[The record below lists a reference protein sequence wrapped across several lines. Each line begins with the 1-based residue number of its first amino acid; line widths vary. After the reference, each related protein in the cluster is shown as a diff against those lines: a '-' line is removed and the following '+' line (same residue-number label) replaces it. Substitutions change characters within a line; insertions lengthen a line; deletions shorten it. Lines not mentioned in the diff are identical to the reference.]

1 MGPCDGRGSRVR
13 NPFARKGR
21 DEDLDLSGA
30 HQVTFTEEPDAT
42 LWLIGPTEGR
52 PADVWLPGATEILVE
67 SFGIDDQARSHELV
81 SRMLTAVLDHAEH
94 GLPYVW
100 LRWPALDVTPVG
112 LWFGMVQREGP
123 EELEGFLTGADGDA
137 VEPPVVETLEDS
149 PEVTLR
155 RGQMYRN
162 AGSDELIGTV
172 RYVVDQ
178 GHPEQLVVA
187 TAATWE
193 LGLFPQ
199 LVEDCDAL
207 MRTVRM
213 TGRTR

>member
-1 MGPCDGRGSRVR
+1 MR

-21 DEDLDLSGA
+21 DEDLDFSGGQ
-30 HQVTFTEEPDAT
+30 QVTFTQEPDASR
-42 LWLIGPTEGR
+42 WLIGPTEER
-52 PADVWLPGATEILVE
+52 PPEVWLPGATEILVE
-67 SFGIDDQARSHELV
+67 SFGIADQPRSRELV
-81 SRMLTAVLDHAEH
+81 GRMLTAVLDHAEH

-112 LWFGMVQREGP
+112 LWFGTVQREGP

-137 VEPPVVETLEDS
+137 VEQPVVETLEDS

-178 GHPEQLVVA
+178 GEPDHLVVA
-187 TAATWE
+187 MAATWE
-193 LGLFPQ
+193 LGMFPR
-199 LVEDCDAL
+199 LVEDCDTL
-207 MRTVRM
+207 MRTVRL
-213 TGRTR
+213 TGRPR